1 MKKNEQPT
9 PPATVIAI
17 DLGAMY
23 TRVAEIWAEEPLLEI
38 PSLIAAT
45 TSGWQIG
52 ESLRKLRQQK
62 PTSIHGLH
70 DFLFD
75 RVELNIGGKL
85 ISAQEVVTGYLQ
97 KLNAIIEKELSYP
110 FYPGC
115 ICIPANLPV
124 SCRELF
130 RKICGQVWPQDD
142 FPQNDPIQLVS
153 STTLAAASY
162 FTSTAKR
169 SSECITGIL
178 CDIGYGSAD
187 ISVFDYS
194 MLYLEDASIGVSYC
208 TGKNLQNLLMEKI
221 YRKYPFLSWP
231 WPGKY
236 NDMKRLE
243 YTIQEA
249 MASFSD
255 SDPIH
260 IPFPFAPELPV
271 SQEKEAVF
279 TREEIQKILQSEAN
293 GLADEILR
301 LMIDSI
307 YDWSDISKIFLCG
320 YMAAFP
326 EIAGQL
332 SNRLGIPVEILDN
345 PGNAAVMG
353 AASWQSWSS
362 SVRMEPSSFWMSD
375 NMGRIYQLTLPQT
388 LAPINERLHI
398 VVPEDLEHW
407 EGVLRSGDN
416 AYSLCN
422 PAIGKRILKKEELQK
437 LQYQFDVVLEE
448 TESGEIAFY
457 TEPTRVSQ

>member
-1 MKKNEQPT
+1 MKKNEQPVRQAT
-9 PPATVIAI
+9 PIAI

-23 TRVAEIWAEEPLLEI
+23 TRVAEIWAEEPLLET

-52 ESLRKLRQQK
+52 EPLRKLRQQK
-62 PTSIHGLH
+62 PSAIHGLH

-75 RVELNIGGKL
+75 RVELNIGGK
-85 ISAQEVVTGYLQ
+85 IIPAQEVVTGYL
-97 KLNAIIEKELSYP
+97 KELKAIIEKELSYP

-124 SCRELF
+124 SCRELL
-130 RKICGQVWPQDD
+130 RKICRQIWPQDD
-142 FPQNDPIQLVS
+142 FPQNDPIQIVN
-153 STTLAAASY
+153 STNPDAASY
-162 FTSTAKR
+162 FTSTGEH
-169 SSECITGIL
+169 SNECVTGII

-194 MLYLEDASIGVSYC
+194 MLYLEDATIGVPYC
-208 TGKNLQNLLMEKI
+208 TGKNLQKRLMEKI
-221 YRKYPFLSWP
+221 YQKYPFLSWP

-236 NDMKRLE
+236 DDMKRLE
-243 YTIQEA
+243 HTLQDT

-255 SDPIH
+255 SDPIY

-279 TREEIQKILQSEAN
+279 TREEIKKILQSEAN

-307 YDWSDISKIFLCG
+307 YDWSDISRIFLCG
-320 YMAAFP
+320 HMASFP
-326 EIAGQL
+326 EIARQL
-332 SNRLGIPVEILDN
+332 SDRLDVPVEILEN

-375 NMGRIYQLTLPQT
+375 NMGKIYQLSLPQT
-388 LAPINERLHI
+388 LAPIKERLHI
-398 VVPEDLEHW
+398 VVPEDLEQW
-407 EGVLRSGDN
+407 EGTLRCGDN

-448 TESGEIAFY
+448 TESGEIDFY
-457 TEPTRVSQ
+457 MEPTKISR